1 MLALDNKTIVSLQPR
16 RVVSEDWRVTMTYK
30 AQLLH
35 LKAQRKQRSKHCQ
48 PGLEFI
54 DTRRNIDVITRL
66 IDHQLDHI
74 TIKV

>member
-1 MLALDNKTIVSLQPR
+1 
-16 RVVSEDWRVTMTYK
+16 MTYK

-35 LKAQRKQRSKHCQ
+35 LKAQRKQRSKHC
-48 PGLEFI
+48 LEFI
-54 DTRRNIDVITRL
+54 DTSRRNIDVITRL

>member
-35 LKAQRKQRSKHCQ
+35 LKAQRKQRSKYQ

-54 DTRRNIDVITRL
+54 DTSRNIDVITRL

>member
-35 LKAQRKQRSKHCQ
+35 LKAQRKQRSKYQ
-48 PGLEFI
+48 PK
-54 DTRRNIDVITRL
+54 DTSRNIDVITRL

>member
-35 LKAQRKQRSKHCQ
+35 LKAQRKQRSKHCH
-48 PGLEFI
+48 EFI
-54 DTRRNIDVITRL
+54 DTSRNIDVITRL

>member
-35 LKAQRKQRSKHCQ
+35 LKAQRKQRNKHQ
-48 PGLEFI
+48 AVLEFI
-54 DTRRNIDVITRL
+54 DARRNIDVITRL